1 MIVNSLSKSKLHLI
15 TLFHAVLNACE
26 RRPCQ
31 NGGVCIL
38 LESEYRCNCPENFEG
53 INCEAQGECNK
64 LGICQNSSISV
75 LLLST
80 VNEMLT
86 APVITL
92 PPSNSSIP
100 IHTPLNLSCMATGV
114 PPPQYTWFKDGVLI
128 SGETKPF
135 LYIPEVQ
142 PSDRGSYRCKAT
154 NSVGEVTSEVAALTI
169 PGMC

>member
-1 MIVNSLSKSKLHLI
+1 MHKCGLI
-15 TLFHAVLNACE
+15 HQILCFECTVLNACE
-26 RRPCQ
+26 KHPCQ

-38 LESEYRCNCPENFEG
+38 LESGHRCNCPERFEG
-53 INCEAQGECNK
+53 VNCETLGEHKK
-64 LGICQNSSISV
+64 LGIYGLICL

-80 VNEMLT
+80 VIEILT
-86 APVITL
+86 APVIAL
-92 PPSNSSIP
+92 PPFNSSIP

-128 SGETKPF
+128 PGETKPF

-142 PSDRGSYRCKAT
+142 PNDRGSYRCKAA

-169 PGMC
+169 PGMCCEIM